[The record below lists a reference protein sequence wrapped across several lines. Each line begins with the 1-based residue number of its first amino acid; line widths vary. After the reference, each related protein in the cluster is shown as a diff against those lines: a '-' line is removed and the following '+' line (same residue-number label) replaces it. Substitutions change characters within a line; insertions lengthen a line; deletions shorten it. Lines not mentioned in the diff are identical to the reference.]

1 MTSCNVYPERYEQEL
16 ESKAQ
21 KLQAMMAEFQPP
33 TLEVFAS
40 RKQHY
45 RMRMEFRV
53 WHQGDDLF
61 YAMFEPGDNRTPIRI
76 DDCPMAS
83 MRINDTMFALLDA
96 VRAEPLLSRRL
107 FQIDFLSTLSG
118 ELMVTLIYHRKLDE
132 QWETAARK
140 LKQQFSIDLIGRC
153 RGTKILM
160 DRDFVIEK
168 ITVAGRELIYQQVE
182 NSFTQPNA
190 RMSEKM
196 LEWALSASAGM
207 GDDLLELYCGNGNF
221 TVALA
226 QNFERVMATE
236 IAKTSVYSAQY
247 NLEANQIENCRVVRL
262 SSEEFTQ
269 AINKEREFRRLRG
282 VDLDDY
288 NFSTV
293 LVDPPRAGLD
303 SETEALVARYPNIL
317 YVSCNP
323 ETLKENLQHLT
334 KTHSIE
340 RFALFDQF
348 PYTHHVECGV
358 FLRMKR

>member
-1 MTSCNVYPERYEQEL
+1 
-16 ESKAQ
+16 
-21 KLQAMMAEFQPP
+21 
-33 TLEVFAS
+33 
-40 RKQHY
+40 
-45 RMRMEFRV
+45 
-53 WHQGDDLF
+53 
-61 YAMFEPGDNRTPIRI
+61 
-76 DDCPMAS
+76 
-83 MRINDTMFALLDA
+83 
-96 VRAEPLLSRRL
+96 
-107 FQIDFLSTLSG
+107 
-118 ELMVTLIYHRKLDE
+118 
-132 QWETAARK
+132 
-140 LKQQFSIDLIGRC
+140 
-153 RGTKILM
+153 M

-168 ITVAGRELIYQQVE
+168 IKVAGRELIYQQVE

-226 QNFERVMATE
+226 QNFEQVMATE

-358 FLRMKR
+358 FLRRKM